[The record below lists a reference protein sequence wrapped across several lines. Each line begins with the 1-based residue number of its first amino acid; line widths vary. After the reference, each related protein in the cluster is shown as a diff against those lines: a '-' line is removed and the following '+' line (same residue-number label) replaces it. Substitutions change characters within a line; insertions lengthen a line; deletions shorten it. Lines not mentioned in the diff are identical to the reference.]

1 MTLAFAVKSK
11 TLAKRDKDRE
21 DQALKWVK
29 DVTGLSVPDD
39 VDYVEALKDGQ
50 LLCTLMNKL
59 VPGSVRKIHTA
70 GPDFKMIE
78 NINGFIK
85 GAKDYGVAM
94 NDVFVVTDLWEE
106 KDIAKVTDTIYHLA
120 RLVHKHPDFKGPFLV
135 PKPAT

>member
-1 MTLAFAVKSK
+1 MNT
-11 TLAKRDKDRE
+11 KRDKDRE

-94 NDVFVVTDLWEE
+94 NDVYTNIQTSKAHSSYQNLPPENL
-106 KDIAKVTDTIYHLA
+106 TSTNYLNQY
-120 RLVHKHPDFKGPFLV
+120 LL
-135 PKPAT
+135 